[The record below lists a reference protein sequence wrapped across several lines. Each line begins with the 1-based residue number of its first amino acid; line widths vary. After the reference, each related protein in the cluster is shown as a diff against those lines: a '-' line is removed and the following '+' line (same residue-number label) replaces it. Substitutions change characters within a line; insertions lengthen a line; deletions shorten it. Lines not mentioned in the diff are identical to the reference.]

1 MLSAVRQAEGRLQVV
16 GVGSQ
21 SPPTRP
27 SWNAESRL
35 PPEQEDS

>member
-16 GVGSQ
+16 GVGS
-21 SPPTRP
+21 SHPTRP